1 MDKRKLTIALG
12 VFLGLIGPLITMY
25 TFYFFNFNTLEFEVF
40 IDRLLY
46 STLFAPVLSLC
57 VLINLLLFFVFIWL
71 NKDEGSRGVL
81 LTTILYAL
89 LILGMKLF

>member
-12 VFLGLIGPLITMY
+12 IFLGLIGPLITMY
-25 TFYFFNFNTLEFEVF
+25 TFYFFNYSALEFEVF

-71 NKDEGSRGVL
+71 NRDEGSKGVL